1 VINGASCYR
10 SAPAYETDCHAEAL
24 AETADAEGLGGAL
37 NVVSGIIVDQGIK
50 LHRQLGPGLLE
61 SVYEELL
68 AAMLTAA
75 GLFVE
80 RQKKIDFEFNGLRFE
95 RGFTVDLLVER
106 LVVVELKSVERLAPV
121 HTKQL
126 LTYLRLLHLPIGL
139 LMNFGEATMRQGI
152 KRVANNYRS
161 PRLAVY
167 ASASA

>member
-1 VINGASCYR
+1 
-10 SAPAYETDCHAEAL
+10 
-24 AETADAEGLGGAL
+24 L

-61 SVYEELL
+61 SVYVELL

>member
-1 VINGASCYR
+1 LY
-10 SAPAYETDCHAEAL
+10 
-24 AETADAEGLGGAL
+24 
-37 NVVSGIIVDQGIK
+37 VVSGIIVDQGIK

-75 GLFVE
+75 GLFGE